1 MSEVQLVEVMLSTEH
16 TWENTR
22 TRLKTAIGHIPGLEF
37 LDMQHRDLWDEGE
50 KDEPK

>member
-22 TRLKTAIGHIPGLEF
+22 ERLKTAINGIPGLEF
-37 LDMQHRDLWDEGE
+37 LDMQHRDLWYEEGE
-50 KDEPK
+50 NEPK